1 MRSDCD
7 NATPRLIP
15 SSIKGTLWMI
25 LVLAPLT
32 AFGPGCGQPCAH
44 SCPAARAGAS
54 IAVVTM
60 PGAVVNGVEAVL
72 TGPVNG
78 TMSCQPNP
86 PVSSVVCDWPAAAV
100 VSGTYSLQVSA
111 PGYETTT
118 VQVEV
123 ATPPPGLCGCSF
135 DSIQPSTVS
144 ISFCRLPFCRPGPAD
159 GSVD

>member
-7 NATPRLIP
+7 NATSRLIP
-15 SSIKGTLWMI
+15 SSITGTLRMI

-32 AFGPGCGQPCAH
+32 ACGGQPCPF
-44 SCPAARAGAS
+44 SCPTPQVGAS

-60 PGAVVNGVEAVL
+60 PAAVVNGVEAVL

-86 PVSSVVCDWPAAAV
+86 PVSSVVCGWPAVAV

-123 ATPPPGLCGCSF
+123 ATSPPGRCGCSI
-135 DSIQPSTVS
+135 DSIQPSIVS
-144 ISFCRLPFCRPGPAD
+144 ISFCQLPFCRPGPAD

>member
-7 NATPRLIP
+7 NATSRLIP
-15 SSIKGTLWMI
+15 SSITGTLRMI

-32 AFGPGCGQPCAH
+32 ACGPGGGQPCPA
-44 SCPAARAGAS
+44 SCPAARVGAS

-60 PGAVVNGVEAVL
+60 PAAVVNGVEAVL
-72 TGPVNG
+72 TGPVSG

-86 PVSSVVCDWPAAAV
+86 PASVVCDWPTAAV

-123 ATPPPGLCGCSF
+123 ATPPPGPCGCSI

-144 ISFCRLPFCRPGPAD
+144 LTFCRLPSCRPGHAD